1 MDMFAFL
8 CARRRR
14 YFKRRLIASK
24 ITAMESKKVGI
35 IGIGLIGGS
44 IAKALRTSGWASEL
58 IGIEA
63 NPAHAVKALS
73 LRLVDQVLPLT
84 EAVDRVDVFVC
95 ATPVDILV
103 QIIPQVL
110 DLLKPGQIVIEVGST
125 KTPVYEAI
133 KNHPKRA
140 QFVSTH
146 PMAGTEFSG
155 PEAAVEGLFT
165 GKRGVI
171 CDKELSEPEAAA
183 TIESLYRDGLG
194 MNLIYM
200 NSIDHDVHTAYISHI
215 SHICSFALANTVLEK
230 EKNEERI
237 FELASTGFESTV
249 RLAKSSPETWSQ
261 IFHQNQDN
269 LMDVLD
275 EYINTLL
282 KYKGLMLSG
291 SYDKLKDE
299 LSKANDIGRIL
310 TKH

>member
-1 MDMFAFL
+1 
-8 CARRRR
+8 
-14 YFKRRLIASK
+14 
-24 ITAMESKKVGI
+24 MESKKVGI

-44 IAKALRTSGWASEL
+44 IAKGLRASGWASEL

-63 NPAHAVKALS
+63 TPAHAIKALS
-73 LRLVDQVLPLT
+73 LRLVDEVLPLS
-84 EAVDRVDVFVC
+84 EAIERVDILVC

-103 QIIPQVL
+103 QIIPNVL
-110 DLLKPGQIVIEVGST
+110 DQLKAGQIVIEVGST
-125 KTPVYEAI
+125 KTPVYEAL

-155 PEAAVEGLFT
+155 PEAAVDGLFI

-171 CDKELSEPEAAA
+171 CDKELSSTEAIK

-200 NSIDHDVHTAYISHI
+200 ESIDHDVHTAYISHI

-261 IFHQNQDN
+261 IFHQNQEN

-299 LSKANDIGRIL
+299 LGKANDIGRIL
-310 TKH
+310 NKQ

>member
-1 MDMFAFL
+1 
-8 CARRRR
+8 
-14 YFKRRLIASK
+14 
-24 ITAMESKKVGI
+24 MESKKVGI

-44 IAKALRTSGWASEL
+44 IAKGLRASGWASEL

-63 NPAHAVKALS
+63 NPAHAIKALS
-73 LRLVDQVLPLT
+73 LRLVDEVLPLS
-84 EAVDRVDVFVC
+84 EAINRVDIFVC

-103 QIIPQVL
+103 QIIPNVL
-110 DLLKPGQIVIEVGST
+110 DQLKPGQIVIEVGST
-125 KTPVYEAI
+125 KTPVYEAL

-155 PEAAVEGLFT
+155 PEAAVDGLFM

-171 CDKELSEPEAAA
+171 CDKELSSPEAIE
-183 TIESLYRDGLG
+183 TIESLYGDGLG

-200 NSIDHDVHTAYISHI
+200 ESIDHDVHTAYISHI

-261 IFHQNQDN
+261 IFHQNQEN

-299 LSKANDIGRIL
+299 LGKANDIGRIL
-310 TKH
+310 NKQ

>member
-1 MDMFAFL
+1 
-8 CARRRR
+8 
-14 YFKRRLIASK
+14 
-24 ITAMESKKVGI
+24 MESKKVGI

-44 IAKALRTSGWASEL
+44 IAKALRSSGWAFEL

-73 LRLVDQVLPLT
+73 LRLVDEILPLE
-84 EAVDRVDVFVC
+84 EAIERVDVFVC

-103 QIIPQVL
+103 QIIPNVL
-110 DLLKPGQIVIEVGST
+110 DRLKPGQIVIEVGST
-125 KTPVYEAI
+125 KTPVYEAL
-133 KNHPKRA
+133 KNHPKRN

-155 PEAAVEGLFT
+155 PEAAVEGLFQ

-171 CDKELSEPEAAA
+171 CDKELSAPEAVA

-200 NSIDHDVHTAYISHI
+200 DSIDHDVHTAYISHI

-291 SYDKLKDE
+291 SYDKLKEE
-299 LSKANDIGRIL
+299 LAKANDIGRIL
-310 TKH
+310 NKH

>member
-1 MDMFAFL
+1 
-8 CARRRR
+8 
-14 YFKRRLIASK
+14 
-24 ITAMESKKVGI
+24 MESKKVGI

-44 IAKALRTSGWASEL
+44 IAKGLRASGWASEL

-63 NPAHAVKALS
+63 NPAHAIKALS
-73 LRLVDQVLPLT
+73 LRLVDEVLPLS
-84 EAVDRVDVFVC
+84 EAIERVDILVC

-103 QIIPQVL
+103 QIIPNVL
-110 DLLKPGQIVIEVGST
+110 DQLKPGQIVIEVGST
-125 KTPVYEAI
+125 KTPVYEAL

-155 PEAAVEGLFT
+155 PEAAVDGLFI

-171 CDKELSEPEAAA
+171 CDKELSSHEAIK

-200 NSIDHDVHTAYISHI
+200 ESIDHDVHTAYISHI

-261 IFHQNQDN
+261 IFHQNQEN

-299 LSKANDIGRIL
+299 LGKANDIGRIL
-310 TKH
+310 NKQ

>member
-1 MDMFAFL
+1 
-8 CARRRR
+8 
-14 YFKRRLIASK
+14 
-24 ITAMESKKVGI
+24 MESKKVGI

-44 IAKALRTSGWASEL
+44 IAKGLRASGWASEL

-63 NPAHAVKALS
+63 NPAHAIKALS
-73 LRLVDQVLPLT
+73 LRLVDEVLPLS
-84 EAVDRVDVFVC
+84 EAIERVDILVC

-103 QIIPQVL
+103 QIIPNVL
-110 DLLKPGQIVIEVGST
+110 DQLKPGQIVIEVGST
-125 KTPVYEAI
+125 KTPVYEAL

-155 PEAAVEGLFT
+155 PEAAVDGLFI

-171 CDKELSEPEAAA
+171 CDKELSSTEAIK

-200 NSIDHDVHTAYISHI
+200 ESIDHDVHTAYISHI

-261 IFHQNQDN
+261 IFHQNQEN

-299 LSKANDIGRIL
+299 LGKANDIGRIL
-310 TKH
+310 NKQ

>member
-1 MDMFAFL
+1 M
-8 CARRRR
+8 
-14 YFKRRLIASK
+14 
-24 ITAMESKKVGI
+24 
-35 IGIGLIGGS
+35 
-44 IAKALRTSGWASEL
+44 
-58 IGIEA
+58 
-63 NPAHAVKALS
+63 
-73 LRLVDQVLPLT
+73 
-84 EAVDRVDVFVC
+84 DVFVC

-125 KTPVYEAI
+125 KTPVYEAL

-171 CDKELSEPEAAA
+171 CDKELSDPEAAA

>member
-1 MDMFAFL
+1 
-8 CARRRR
+8 
-14 YFKRRLIASK
+14 
-24 ITAMESKKVGI
+24 MESKKVGI

-44 IAKALRTSGWASEL
+44 IAKALRTSGWATEL
-58 IGIEA
+58 IGIDA
-63 NPAHAVKALS
+63 NPEHAKKAQS
-73 LRLVDQVLPLT
+73 LRLVDEILT
-84 EAVDRVDVFVC
+84 LEEAIERVDVFVC

-103 QIIPQVL
+103 QIIPNVL
-110 DLLKPGQIVIEVGST
+110 DHLKPGQIVIEVGST
-125 KTPVYEAI
+125 KTPVYEAL

-155 PEAAVEGLFT
+155 PEAAVEGLFQ

-171 CDKELSEPEAAA
+171 CDKELSSPEAVS

-200 NSIDHDVHTAYISHI
+200 ESIDHDVHTAYISHI

-261 IFHQNQDN
+261 IFHQNQEN

-291 SYDKLKDE
+291 SYDKLKEE
-299 LSKANDIGRIL
+299 LGKANDIGRIL
-310 TKH
+310 NKH

>member
-1 MDMFAFL
+1 
-8 CARRRR
+8 
-14 YFKRRLIASK
+14 
-24 ITAMESKKVGI
+24 MESKKVGI

-44 IAKALRTSGWASEL
+44 IAKGLRASGWASEL

-63 NPAHAVKALS
+63 NPAHAIKALS
-73 LRLVDQVLPLT
+73 LRLVDEVLPLA
-84 EAVDRVDVFVC
+84 EAIDRVDIFVC

-103 QIIPQVL
+103 QIIPNVL
-110 DLLKPGQIVIEVGST
+110 DQLKPGQIVIEVGST
-125 KTPVYEAI
+125 KTPVYEAL
-133 KNHPKRA
+133 KNHPKRG

-155 PEAAVEGLFT
+155 PEAAADGLFT

-171 CDKELSEPEAAA
+171 CDKELSSPEAIE

-200 NSIDHDVHTAYISHI
+200 ESIDHDVHTAYISHI

-299 LSKANDIGRIL
+299 LGKANDIGRIL
-310 TKH
+310 NKQ

>member
-1 MDMFAFL
+1 
-8 CARRRR
+8 
-14 YFKRRLIASK
+14 
-24 ITAMESKKVGI
+24 MESKKVGI

-44 IAKALRTSGWASEL
+44 IAKALRKSGWASEL

-73 LRLVDQVLPLT
+73 LRLVDEILPL
-84 EAVDRVDVFVC
+84 EAAIERVDVFVC

-103 QIIPQVL
+103 QIIPNVL
-110 DLLKPGQIVIEVGST
+110 DQLKPGQIVIEVGST
-125 KTPVYEAI
+125 KTPIYEAL
-133 KNHPKRA
+133 KNHPKRD

-155 PEAAVEGLFT
+155 PEAAVEGLFS

-171 CDKELSEPEAAA
+171 CDKELSSIEAVK

-200 NSIDHDVHTAYISHI
+200 DSIDHDVHTAYISHI

-291 SYDKLKDE
+291 SYEKLKEE
-299 LSKANDIGRIL
+299 LGKANDIGRIL
-310 TKH
+310 NKH

>member
-1 MDMFAFL
+1 
-8 CARRRR
+8 
-14 YFKRRLIASK
+14 
-24 ITAMESKKVGI
+24 MESKKVGI

-73 LRLVDQVLPLT
+73 LRLVDQVLHLA
-84 EAVDRVDVFVC
+84 EAVERVDVFVC

-125 KTPVYEAI
+125 KTPVYEAL

-171 CDKELSEPEAAA
+171 CDKELSDPEAAA

>member
-1 MDMFAFL
+1 
-8 CARRRR
+8 
-14 YFKRRLIASK
+14 
-24 ITAMESKKVGI
+24 MESKKVGI

-58 IGIEA
+58 IGIDA
-63 NPAHAVKALS
+63 NAVHAAKALS
-73 LRLVDQVLPLT
+73 LRLVDKVQTLE
-84 EAVDRVDVFVC
+84 EAVQSVDVFVC

-110 DLLKPGQIVIEVGST
+110 DRLKPHQIVIEVGST
-125 KTPVYEAI
+125 KTPVFEAL
-133 KNHPKRA
+133 KNHPKRT

-155 PEAAVEGLFT
+155 PEAAVDGLFT

-171 CDKELSEPEAAA
+171 CDKELSSAEAAA

-200 NSIDHDVHTAYISHI
+200 DSIDHDVHTAYISHI

-291 SYDKLKDE
+291 SYDKLKEE
-299 LSKANDIGRIL
+299 LGKANDIGRIL
-310 TKH
+310 NKQ

>member
-1 MDMFAFL
+1 
-8 CARRRR
+8 
-14 YFKRRLIASK
+14 
-24 ITAMESKKVGI
+24 MESKKVGI

-58 IGIEA
+58 IGIDA
-63 NPAHAVKALS
+63 NPGHAKKALS
-73 LRLVDQVLPLT
+73 LRLVDEILT
-84 EAVDRVDVFVC
+84 LEEAIERVDVFVC

-103 QIIPQVL
+103 QIIPNVL
-110 DLLKPGQIVIEVGST
+110 DHLKPGQIVIEVGST
-125 KTPVYEAI
+125 KTPVYEAL

-155 PEAAVEGLFT
+155 PEAAVEGLFQ

-171 CDKELSEPEAAA
+171 CDKELSSPEAVS

-200 NSIDHDVHTAYISHI
+200 ESIDHDVHTAYISHI

-291 SYDKLKDE
+291 SYDKLKEE
-299 LSKANDIGRIL
+299 LGKANDIGRIL
-310 TKH
+310 NKH

>member
-1 MDMFAFL
+1 
-8 CARRRR
+8 
-14 YFKRRLIASK
+14 
-24 ITAMESKKVGI
+24 MESKKVGI

-44 IAKALRTSGWASEL
+44 IAKGLRASGWASEL

-73 LRLVDQVLPLT
+73 LRLVDEVLPLS
-84 EAVDRVDVFVC
+84 EAIERVDILVC

-103 QIIPQVL
+103 QIIPNVL
-110 DLLKPGQIVIEVGST
+110 DQLKPGQIVIEVGST
-125 KTPVYEAI
+125 KTPVYEVL

-155 PEAAVEGLFT
+155 PEAAVEGLFM

-171 CDKELSEPEAAA
+171 CDKELSSPEAIE
-183 TIESLYRDGLG
+183 TIESLYLAGLG

-200 NSIDHDVHTAYISHI
+200 ESIDHDVHTAYISHI

-291 SYDKLKDE
+291 SYEKLKEE
-299 LSKANDIGRIL
+299 LGKANDIGRIL

>member
-1 MDMFAFL
+1 
-8 CARRRR
+8 
-14 YFKRRLIASK
+14 
-24 ITAMESKKVGI
+24 MESKKVGI

-44 IAKALRTSGWASEL
+44 IAKALRKSGWASKL

-73 LRLVDQVLPLT
+73 LRLVDEVITLE
-84 EAVDRVDVFVC
+84 EAIERVDVFVC

-103 QIIPQVL
+103 QIIPNVL
-110 DLLKPGQIVIEVGST
+110 DQLKPGQIVIEVGST
-125 KTPVYEAI
+125 KTPVYEAL
-133 KNHPKRA
+133 KNHPKRK

-155 PEAAVEGLFT
+155 PEAAVEGLFQ

-171 CDKELSEPEAAA
+171 CDKELSSPEAVK

-200 NSIDHDVHTAYISHI
+200 DSIDHDVHTAYISHI

-299 LSKANDIGRIL
+299 LGKANDIGRIL
-310 TKH
+310 NKH

>member
-1 MDMFAFL
+1 
-8 CARRRR
+8 
-14 YFKRRLIASK
+14 
-24 ITAMESKKVGI
+24 MESKKVGI

-44 IAKALRTSGWASEL
+44 ITKALRTSGWASEL

-63 NPAHAVKALS
+63 NPVHAAKALS
-73 LRLVDQVLPLT
+73 LRLVDKVQTLE
-84 EAVDRVDVFVC
+84 EAVQSVDVFVC

-110 DLLKPGQIVIEVGST
+110 DRLKPHQIVIEVGST
-125 KTPVYEAI
+125 KTPVFEAL
-133 KNHPKRA
+133 KNHPKRT

-155 PEAAVEGLFT
+155 PEAAVDGLFT

-171 CDKELSEPEAAA
+171 CDKELSSAEAAA

-200 NSIDHDVHTAYISHI
+200 DSIDHDVHTAYISHI

-291 SYDKLKDE
+291 SYDKLKEE
-299 LSKANDIGRIL
+299 LGKANDIGRIL
-310 TKH
+310 NKQ

>member
-1 MDMFAFL
+1 
-8 CARRRR
+8 
-14 YFKRRLIASK
+14 
-24 ITAMESKKVGI
+24 MESKKVGI

-58 IGIEA
+58 IGIDA
-63 NPAHAVKALS
+63 NPVHATKALS
-73 LRLVDQVLPLT
+73 LRLVDEILT
-84 EAVDRVDVFVC
+84 LEEAMERVDVFVC
-95 ATPVDILV
+95 STPVDILV
-103 QIIPQVL
+103 QIIPNVL
-110 DLLKPGQIVIEVGST
+110 DLLKPNQIVIEVGST
-125 KTPVYEAI
+125 KTPVYEAL
-133 KNHPKRA
+133 KNNPKRK

-171 CDKELSEPEAAA
+171 CDKELSSNEAVS

-299 LSKANDIGRIL
+299 LGKANDIGRIL
-310 TKH
+310 KG

>member
-1 MDMFAFL
+1 
-8 CARRRR
+8 
-14 YFKRRLIASK
+14 
-24 ITAMESKKVGI
+24 MESKKVGI

-44 IAKALRTSGWASEL
+44 IAKALRKSGWASEL

-73 LRLVDQVLPLT
+73 LRLVDEVMTLE
-84 EAVDRVDVFVC
+84 EAIERVDVFVC

-103 QIIPQVL
+103 QIIPNVL
-110 DLLKPGQIVIEVGST
+110 DHLKPGQIVIEVGST
-125 KTPVYEAI
+125 KTPVYEAL

-155 PEAAVEGLFT
+155 PEAAVEGLFQ

-171 CDKELSEPEAAA
+171 CDKELSSPEAVK

-200 NSIDHDVHTAYISHI
+200 DSIDHDVHTAYISHI

-299 LSKANDIGRIL
+299 LGKANDIGRIL
-310 TKH
+310 NKH

>member
-1 MDMFAFL
+1 
-8 CARRRR
+8 
-14 YFKRRLIASK
+14 
-24 ITAMESKKVGI
+24 MESKKVGI

-44 IAKALRTSGWASEL
+44 IAKALRKSGWASEL

-73 LRLVDQVLPLT
+73 LRLVDAVMPLE
-84 EAVDRVDVFVC
+84 EAIERVDVFVC

-103 QIIPQVL
+103 QIIPNVL
-110 DLLKPGQIVIEVGST
+110 GRLKPGQIVIEVGST
-125 KTPVYEAI
+125 KTPVYEAL
-133 KNHPKRA
+133 KDHPKRK

-155 PEAAVEGLFT
+155 PEAAVEGLFQ

-171 CDKELSEPEAAA
+171 CDKELSSPEAVK

-200 NSIDHDVHTAYISHI
+200 DSIDHDVHTAYISHI

-299 LSKANDIGRIL
+299 LGKANDIGRIL
-310 TKH
+310 NKH

>member
-1 MDMFAFL
+1 
-8 CARRRR
+8 
-14 YFKRRLIASK
+14 
-24 ITAMESKKVGI
+24 MESKKVGI

-44 IAKALRTSGWASEL
+44 IAKALRSSGWAFEL

-73 LRLVDQVLPLT
+73 LRLVDEILPLE
-84 EAVDRVDVFVC
+84 EAIERVDVFVC

-103 QIIPQVL
+103 QIIPNVL
-110 DLLKPGQIVIEVGST
+110 DRLKPGQIVIEVGST
-125 KTPVYEAI
+125 KTPVYEAL
-133 KNHPKRA
+133 KNHPKRK

-155 PEAAVEGLFT
+155 PEAAIEGLFQ

-171 CDKELSEPEAAA
+171 CDKELSASEAVA

-200 NSIDHDVHTAYISHI
+200 DSIDHDVHTAYISHI

-261 IFHQNQDN
+261 IFHQNQEN

-291 SYDKLKDE
+291 SYDKLKEE
-299 LSKANDIGRIL
+299 LAKANDIGRIL
-310 TKH
+310 NKH

>member
-1 MDMFAFL
+1 
-8 CARRRR
+8 
-14 YFKRRLIASK
+14 
-24 ITAMESKKVGI
+24 MESKKVGI

-63 NPAHAVKALS
+63 NPEHATKALS
-73 LRLVDQVLPLT
+73 LRLVDEILPL
-84 EAVDRVDVFVC
+84 EAAIERVDVFIC

-103 QIIPQVL
+103 QIIPNVL
-110 DLLKPGQIVIEVGST
+110 NQLKPGQIVIEVGST
-125 KTPVYEAI
+125 KTPIYEAL
-133 KNHPKRA
+133 KNHPKRK

-155 PEAAVEGLFT
+155 PEAAIEGLFS

-171 CDKELSEPEAAA
+171 CDKELSSNEAVK

-200 NSIDHDVHTAYISHI
+200 DSIDHDVHTAYISHI

-291 SYDKLKDE
+291 SYEKLKEE
-299 LSKANDIGRIL
+299 LGKANDIGRIL
-310 TKH
+310 NKH

>member
-1 MDMFAFL
+1 
-8 CARRRR
+8 
-14 YFKRRLIASK
+14 
-24 ITAMESKKVGI
+24 MESKKVGI

-44 IAKALRTSGWASEL
+44 IAKGLRASGWASEL

-63 NPAHAVKALS
+63 NPAHAIKALS
-73 LRLVDQVLPLT
+73 LRLVDEVLPLS
-84 EAVDRVDVFVC
+84 EAINRVDILVC

-103 QIIPQVL
+103 QIIPNVL
-110 DLLKPGQIVIEVGST
+110 DQLKPGQIVIEVGST
-125 KTPVYEAI
+125 KTPVYEAL

-155 PEAAVEGLFT
+155 PEAAVDGLFM

-171 CDKELSEPEAAA
+171 CDKELSSTEAIK

-200 NSIDHDVHTAYISHI
+200 ESIDHDVHTAYISHI

-261 IFHQNQDN
+261 IFHQNQEN

-299 LSKANDIGRIL
+299 LGKANDIGRIL
-310 TKH
+310 NKQ

>member
-1 MDMFAFL
+1 
-8 CARRRR
+8 
-14 YFKRRLIASK
+14 
-24 ITAMESKKVGI
+24 MESKKVGI

-58 IGIEA
+58 IGIDA
-63 NPAHAVKALS
+63 NSVHATKALS
-73 LRLVDQVLPLT
+73 LRLVDEILT
-84 EAVDRVDVFVC
+84 LEDAIERVEVFVC

-103 QIIPQVL
+103 QIIPNVL
-110 DLLKPGQIVIEVGST
+110 DLLKPNQIVIEVGST
-125 KTPVYEAI
+125 KTPVYEAL
-133 KNHPKRA
+133 KNHPKRK

-171 CDKELSEPEAAA
+171 CDKELSSMEAVS

-261 IFHQNQDN
+261 IFHQNQEN

-299 LSKANDIGRIL
+299 LGKANDIGRIL
-310 TKH
+310 NKQ

>member
-1 MDMFAFL
+1 
-8 CARRRR
+8 
-14 YFKRRLIASK
+14 
-24 ITAMESKKVGI
+24 MESKKVGI

-44 IAKALRTSGWASEL
+44 IAKGLLASGWASEL

-63 NPAHAVKALS
+63 NPAHAIKALS
-73 LRLVDQVLPLT
+73 LRLVDEVLPLS
-84 EAVDRVDVFVC
+84 EAIERVDILVC

-103 QIIPQVL
+103 QIIPNVL
-110 DLLKPGQIVIEVGST
+110 DQLKPGQIVIEVGST
-125 KTPVYEAI
+125 KTPVYEAL

-155 PEAAVEGLFT
+155 PEAAVDGLFI

-171 CDKELSEPEAAA
+171 CDKELSSPEAIK

-200 NSIDHDVHTAYISHI
+200 ESIDHDVHTAYISHI

-261 IFHQNQDN
+261 IFHQNQEN

-299 LSKANDIGRIL
+299 LGKANDIGRIL
-310 TKH
+310 NKQ

>member
-1 MDMFAFL
+1 
-8 CARRRR
+8 
-14 YFKRRLIASK
+14 
-24 ITAMESKKVGI
+24 MESKKVGI

-44 IAKALRTSGWASEL
+44 IAKALRSSAWASEL

-63 NPAHAVKALS
+63 NPAHAAKALS
-73 LRLVDQVLPLT
+73 LRLVDEILPLE
-84 EAVDRVDVFVC
+84 EAIERVDVFVC

-103 QIIPQVL
+103 QIIPNVL
-110 DLLKPGQIVIEVGST
+110 DRLKPGQIVIEVGST
-125 KTPVYEAI
+125 KTPVYEAL
-133 KNHPKRA
+133 KNHPKRN

-155 PEAAVEGLFT
+155 PEAAVEGLFQ

-171 CDKELSEPEAAA
+171 CDKELSAPEAVA

-200 NSIDHDVHTAYISHI
+200 DSIDHDVHTAYISHI

-291 SYDKLKDE
+291 SYDKLKEE
-299 LSKANDIGRIL
+299 LAKANDIGRIL
-310 TKH
+310 NKH

>member
-1 MDMFAFL
+1 
-8 CARRRR
+8 
-14 YFKRRLIASK
+14 
-24 ITAMESKKVGI
+24 MESKKVGI

-58 IGIEA
+58 IGIDA
-63 NPAHAVKALS
+63 NPEHAKKALS
-73 LRLVDQVLPLT
+73 LRLVDEILT
-84 EAVDRVDVFVC
+84 LEEAIERVDVFVC

-103 QIIPQVL
+103 QIIPNVL
-110 DLLKPGQIVIEVGST
+110 DHLKPGQIVIEVGST
-125 KTPVYEAI
+125 KTPVYEAL

-155 PEAAVEGLFT
+155 PEAALEGLFQ

-171 CDKELSEPEAAA
+171 CDKELSSTEAIS

-200 NSIDHDVHTAYISHI
+200 ESIDHDVHTAYISHI

-291 SYDKLKDE
+291 SYDKLKEE
-299 LSKANDIGRIL
+299 LGKANDIGRIL
-310 TKH
+310 NKH

>member
-1 MDMFAFL
+1 
-8 CARRRR
+8 
-14 YFKRRLIASK
+14 
-24 ITAMESKKVGI
+24 MESKKVGI

-44 IAKALRTSGWASEL
+44 IAKALRSSGWASEL

-73 LRLVDQVLPLT
+73 LRLVDEILPLE
-84 EAVDRVDVFVC
+84 EAIERVDVFVC

-103 QIIPQVL
+103 QIIPNVL
-110 DLLKPGQIVIEVGST
+110 DQLKPGQIVIEVGST
-125 KTPVYEAI
+125 KTPVYEAL
-133 KNHPKRA
+133 KNHPKRK

-155 PEAAVEGLFT
+155 PEAAIEGLFQ

-171 CDKELSEPEAAA
+171 CDKELSDSEAVA

-200 NSIDHDVHTAYISHI
+200 DSIDHDVHTAYISHI

-291 SYDKLKDE
+291 SYDKLKEE
-299 LSKANDIGRIL
+299 LAKANDIGRIL
-310 TKH
+310 NKH

>member
-1 MDMFAFL
+1 
-8 CARRRR
+8 
-14 YFKRRLIASK
+14 
-24 ITAMESKKVGI
+24 MESKKVGI

-44 IAKALRTSGWASEL
+44 IAKGLRASGWASEL

-63 NPAHAVKALS
+63 NPAHAIKALS
-73 LRLVDQVLPLT
+73 LRLVDEVLPLS
-84 EAVDRVDVFVC
+84 EAIERVDIFVC

-103 QIIPQVL
+103 QIIPNVL
-110 DLLKPGQIVIEVGST
+110 DQLKPGQIVIEVGST
-125 KTPVYEAI
+125 KTPVYEAL

-155 PEAAVEGLFT
+155 PEAAVEGLFM

-171 CDKELSEPEAAA
+171 CDKELSSPEAIK

-200 NSIDHDVHTAYISHI
+200 ESIDHDVHTAYISHI

-261 IFHQNQDN
+261 IFHQNQEN

-299 LSKANDIGRIL
+299 LGKANDIGRIL
-310 TKH
+310 NKQ

>member
-1 MDMFAFL
+1 
-8 CARRRR
+8 
-14 YFKRRLIASK
+14 
-24 ITAMESKKVGI
+24 MESKKVGI

-44 IAKALRTSGWASEL
+44 IAKGLRASGWASEL

-63 NPAHAVKALS
+63 NPAHAIKALS
-73 LRLVDQVLPLT
+73 LRLVDEVLPLA
-84 EAVDRVDVFVC
+84 EAIDRVDIFVC

-103 QIIPQVL
+103 QIIPHVL
-110 DLLKPGQIVIEVGST
+110 DQLKPGQIVIEVGST
-125 KTPVYEAI
+125 KTPVYEAL

-155 PEAAVEGLFT
+155 PEAAVDGLFMGT
-165 GKRGVI
+165 RGVI
-171 CDKELSEPEAAA
+171 CDKELSSPEAIE

-200 NSIDHDVHTAYISHI
+200 ESIDHDVHTAYISHI

-261 IFHQNQDN
+261 IFHQNQEN

-299 LSKANDIGRIL
+299 LGKANDIGRIL
-310 TKH
+310 NKQ